1 MDKKQIG
8 TVIMIP
14 NDTTIVV
21 HTPGKNVARGDKIV
35 VYEALSD
42 VKTLDGEFLGTYD
55 VNKETLEVTENN
67 GDYVIARKT
76 TRNELTSSFA
86 SSILKSYI
94 GYEKIN
100 VNQKDNENLIVK
112 NKQVSVGD
120 KVKKLD

>member
-67 GDYVIARKT
+67 GDYVVARKT
-76 TRNELTSSFA
+76 TRNELTPSFA
-86 SSILKSYI
+86 NSILKSYI

>member
-1 MDKKQIG
+1 MDNKQIG
-8 TVIMIP
+8 TVVMIP

-21 HTPGKNVARGDKIV
+21 HTPKKNVARGDKIV
-35 VYEALSD
+35 IYEALSNITD
-42 VKTLDGEFLGTYD
+42 LSGNILGTYD
-55 VNKETLEVTENN
+55 ENKETLEVTENN

-76 TRNELTSSFA
+76 TRNELPQSFA
-86 SSILKSYI
+86 NSILKSYI

-100 VNQKDNENLIVK
+100 VNQRDNENLIAK

>member
-1 MDKKQIG
+1 
-8 TVIMIP
+8 MIP

-21 HTPGKNVARGDKIV
+21 HTPKKNVARGDQIV
-35 VYEALSD
+35 IYESLSD

-76 TRNELTSSFA
+76 TRNELTPSFA

>member
-76 TRNELTSSFA
+76 TRNELTPSFA
-86 SSILKSYI
+86 NSILKSYI

-100 VNQKDNENLIVK
+100 VNQRDNENLIAK

>member
-76 TRNELTSSFA
+76 TRNELTPSFA
-86 SSILKSYI
+86 NSILKSYI

>member
-76 TRNELTSSFA
+76 TRNELTSSF
-86 SSILKSYI
+86 SNSILKSYI

-100 VNQKDNENLIVK
+100 VNQRDNENLIVK
-112 NKQVSVGD
+112 NKQVSIGD

>member
-21 HTPGKNVARGDKIV
+21 HTPKKNVARGDKIV

-42 VKTLDGEFLGTYD
+42 VKTLNGEFLGTYD

-76 TRNELTSSFA
+76 TRNELTPGFA
-86 SSILKSYI
+86 NSILKSYI

-100 VNQKDNENLIVK
+100 VNQKDNENLTVK
-112 NKQVSVGD
+112 NKQVSIGD

>member
-1 MDKKQIG
+1 
-8 TVIMIP
+8 MIP

-76 TRNELTSSFA
+76 TRNELTSSF
-86 SSILKSYI
+86 SNSILKSYI

-100 VNQKDNENLIVK
+100 VNQRDNENLIVK
-112 NKQVSVGD
+112 NKQVSIGD